1 METQKELLDK
11 FKKVCICKGIT
22 GATITKA
29 IKEGALS
36 FEALRRVIGT
46 GTGNCKARRCRLKI
60 VERVNDYKKSIETE
74 EPDNTRNSETRLSS

>member
-1 METQKELLDK
+1 METQKELIEK

-22 GATITKA
+22 GATINKA

-46 GTGNCKARRCRLKI
+46 GTGNCKARRCRHKI
-60 VERVNDYKKSIETE
+60 VERVNDYKKTLQVE
-74 EPDNTRNSETRLSS
+74 EPDNNNQETSLPS